1 MWQECGKSVERVWKE
16 CGKSVERV
24 WQECGKSV
32 ERVWKE
38 CGKSVERVWQ
48 ECGNEYIKRA
58 GHVCGVHCVVLQPSE
73 GPGDGAERGEQDRG
87 GPRPTVLPRGAAVP
101 ERRGVLD
108 RDAGGSDAASEDV

>member
-1 MWQECGKSVERVWKE
+1 VFSCGVECGKSVERVWKE

-24 WQECGKSV
+24 WK
-32 ERVWKE
+32 
-38 CGKSVERVWQ
+38 